1 MLSRLFLCTACVVLV
16 ATPTFAKDKTKP
28 ADAAAPVA
36 CSGVYGADTSEQ
48 QLIDTFGAENVVTG
62 PVDGPE
68 GSTYTA
74 TTVFPDQ
81 PTRTM
86 VFSWFDEE
94 ARKDA
99 SNIRLAPT
107 QAGPFGVRAGMTVA
121 EVEAINGE
129 PFTLSGFWWDYGG
142 SAGFDSGKLSGVD
155 GDCYVNLRF
164 TAPDETPSA
173 IDVTPI
179 SGDIEVP
186 SSEGLL
192 EVLDVRVEQVS
203 LGYASEDYA
212 Y

>member
-1 MLSRLFLCTACVVLV
+1 MLARVFLCTICVALV
-16 ATPTFAKDKTKP
+16 ATPTMAKDKSGAKP
-28 ADAAAPVA
+28 EQVA
-36 CSGVYGADTSEQ
+36 CAGVYGADSSEARV
-48 QLIDTFGAENVVTG
+48 IETFGAENVVTG

-68 GSTYTA
+68 GSTYLA
-74 TTVFPDQ
+74 TTVFPDD
-81 PTRTM
+81 PERTM
-86 VFSWFDEE
+86 VFSWFDED
-94 ARKDA
+94 AKKDA
-99 SNIRLAPT
+99 SSIRLSPSQT
-107 QAGPFGVRAGMTVA
+107 GPFGIRIGITVA

-142 SAGFDSGKLSGVD
+142 SAGFDSGNLSGVE

-164 TAPDETPSA
+164 TPPDEVSGA

-179 SGDIEVP
+179 SGDVEVP

>member
-36 CSGVYGADTSEQ
+36 CSGVYSADTSEQ
-48 QLIDTFGAENVVTG
+48 RLIDTFGAENVVTG

-68 GSTYTA
+68 GSTYVA
-74 TTVFPDQ
+74 TTVFPDDPQ
-81 PTRTM
+81 RTM

-94 ARKDA
+94 ARTDA
-99 SNIRLAPT
+99 SNIELSPSQT
-107 QAGPFGVRAGMTVA
+107 GPGGVRVGMTVA
-121 EVEAINGE
+121 EVQDINGE
-129 PFTLSGFWWDYGG
+129 PFTISGFWWDYGG
-142 SAGFDSGKLSGVD
+142 YAGFDSGNLAGVA

-164 TAPDETPSA
+164 AAPDEVSGA
-173 IDVTPI
+173 IDTTPI
-179 SGDIEVP
+179 SGDIQVP

-192 EVLDVRVEQVS
+192 EVLGVTVEQVS

>member
-1 MLSRLFLCTACVVLV
+1 MLSRIFLCTLCLALV
-16 ATPTFAKDKTKP
+16 APPTFAKDKVKS
-28 ADAAAPVA
+28 ADPVGPVD

-48 QLIDTFGAENVVTG
+48 RVIDTFGAENVVTG

-68 GSTYTA
+68 GSTYIA

-86 VFSWFDEE
+86 VFSWFDED
-94 ARKDA
+94 ARTGI
-99 SNIRLAPT
+99 SNIQLAAT

-142 SAGFDSGKLSGVD
+142 FAGFDSGKLSGVE
-155 GDCYVNLRF
+155 GDCYVSLRF
-164 TAPDETPSA
+164 TAPDEVPGA

-192 EVLDVRVEQVS
+192 EALDVRVEQVS

>member
-16 ATPTFAKDKTKP
+16 ATPAFAKDKSGAKP
-28 ADAAAPVA
+28 EQVA
-36 CSGVYGADTSEQ
+36 CQGVYGAGTSEA
-48 QLIDTFGAENVVTG
+48 LVIETFGAENVVTG

-68 GSTYTA
+68 GSTYVA
-74 TTVFPDQ
+74 TTVFPDDPQ
-81 PTRTM
+81 RTM

-94 ARKDA
+94 ARTDA
-99 SNIRLAPT
+99 SNIELSPSQT
-107 QAGPFGVRAGMTVA
+107 GPGGVRVGMTVA
-121 EVEAINGE
+121 EVQDINGE

-142 SAGFDSGKLSGVD
+142 YAGFDSGNLAGVE

-164 TAPDETPSA
+164 AAPDEVSDA
-173 IDVTPI
+173 IDTTPI

-192 EVLDVRVEQVS
+192 EVLGVTVEQVS

-212 Y
+212 N